1 MNLQRTFET
10 TRTTNETDIK
20 IKINLDGSGR
30 YSIKTPCLFF
40 NHMLEQ
46 LSAHS
51 SMDIDLNAEALDG
64 NFHHLIEDCA
74 IALGG
79 AINNALGESRGIKRY
94 SSIILPMDES
104 LILCALDISKRPYFK
119 LSADLKDEK
128 TADFETVLFYHFF
141 HSLAMNAGFCL
152 HIKVLDGFDAHHIIE
167 ASFKAFA
174 RCLAESIKIVNDK
187 IPSTKGQL

>member
-1 MNLQRTFET
+1 MTNRTFEL
-10 TRTTNETDIK
+10 TRTTKETDIK
-20 IKINLDGSGR
+20 IKINIDGEGK

-51 SMDIDLNAEALDG
+51 NIDIDLEAKALDN
-64 NFHHLIEDCA
+64 NFHHLIEDVA
-74 IALGG
+74 ISLGS
-79 AINNALGESRGIKRY
+79 AIKNALGNLKGIKRY
-94 SSIILPMDES
+94 SSIILPMDET
-104 LILCALDISKRPYFK
+104 LIMCALDISNRPYFK
-119 LSADLKDEK
+119 LNMDLKDEK

-141 HSLAMNAGFCL
+141 YSLSMNAGLCL
-152 HIKVLDGFDAHHIIE
+152 HIRQLDGIDCHHIIE
-167 ASFKAFA
+167 ASFKAFS